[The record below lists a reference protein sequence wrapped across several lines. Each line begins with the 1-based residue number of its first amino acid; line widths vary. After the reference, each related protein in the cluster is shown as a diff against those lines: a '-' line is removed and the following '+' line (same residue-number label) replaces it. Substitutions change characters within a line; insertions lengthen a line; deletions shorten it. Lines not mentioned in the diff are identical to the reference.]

1 MKRDVKRITC
11 FSHVAQ
17 KYDLYR
23 LESGP
28 SEKLQMNEEEAIY
41 ALKTMLYIRR
51 MENKSA
57 ELYRMRMING
67 FLHLYAGQVEFTI
80 ISSD

>member
-1 MKRDVKRITC
+1 MNKC
-11 FSHVAQ
+11 FSHVFFFFTQ

-28 SEKLQMNEEEAIY
+28 LEKVTMNEEEATY
-41 ALKTMLYIRR
+41 ALRTMFYIRR
-51 MENKSA
+51 METKAA
-57 ELYRMRMING
+57 ELYRSRLING

-80 ISSD
+80 IWSD